1 MGKLTRKILGNVAGA
16 VGDITFSDWNGQ
28 TVIKAKSEGSKSAP
42 TPAQLFVREKFKAM
56 TGLANAFTQVIPL
69 GLDGKAEGITKYN
82 VFRRINYPTISGT
95 AGALVVDNTSIVV
108 SRGKLESLNALALAN
123 AGLNLTVNW
132 NYDNYG
138 IGTDKVTLVAYN
150 PIAKQTV
157 VNTASIR
164 SAGNAA
170 LSVPAMWAT
179 QQVFVYIFTGN
190 GDITSTSQYIGSVTV

>member
-42 TPAQLFVREKFKAM
+42 TPAQLLVREKFKVM

-82 VFRRINYPTISGT
+82 VFRRINYPTISG
-95 AGALVVDNTSIVV
+95 AVGALVVDNAGIVV
-108 SRGKLESLNALALAN
+108 SRGKLEGLNSLALSN
-123 AGLNLTVNW
+123 AGQNITVNW
-132 NYDNYG
+132 NYGNYG
-138 IGTDKVTLVAYN
+138 VGTDQVTLVAYN
-150 PIAKQTV
+150 PVVKQTV

-164 SAGNAA
+164 SGGTSA
-170 LSVPAMWAT
+170 LAVPAMWAT

-190 GDITSTSQYIGSVTV
+190 GNISSTSQFAGSVTV

>member
-1 MGKLTRKILGNVAGA
+1 M
-16 VGDITFSDWNGQ
+16 
-28 TVIKAKSEGSKSAP
+28 
-42 TPAQLFVREKFKAM
+42 
-56 TGLANAFTQVIPL
+56 
-69 GLDGKAEGITKYN
+69 
-82 VFRRINYPTISGT
+82 FRRINYPTISGT

-108 SRGKLESLNALALAN
+108 SRGKLESLNALALSN
-123 AGLNLTVNW
+123 AGLNLTINW

-138 IGTDKVTLVAYN
+138 VGTDQVTLVAYN

-164 SAGNAA
+164 SGGNAA

>member
-108 SRGKLESLNALALAN
+108 SRGKLESLNALALSN
-123 AGLNLTVNW
+123 AGLNLTINW

-138 IGTDKVTLVAYN
+138 VGTDQVTLVAYN

-164 SAGNAA
+164 SGGNAA